1 MTNEKN
7 YEGLCVFQTV
17 LDFETAIN
25 KFNKTY
31 AYFALNGRN
40 MIQMLKQSN
49 CRNQDTISK
58 YQNVLKANVVSFYL
72 KLYLYGH
79 KVCILNYYHFLILLF
94 FK

>member
-31 AYFALNGRN
+31 AYFALYGRN
-40 MIQMLKQSN
+40 MIKILKQSN
-49 CRNQDTISK
+49 FRNQDTIAE
-58 YQNVLKANVVSFYL
+58 YQNVLKANVVSCYL

-79 KVCILNYYHFLILLF
+79 KVCILNYNHVLLF
-94 FK
+94 LCFK